1 MASPFNSHSKAI
13 TRLLWWWWTNAW
25 PPLLGLPPNS
35 SSCND
40 LISLCTP
47 YHPLAMTALHSVTT
61 RRWWTKTNDL
71 RVWLVTGVVQWWDN
85 YFKWLLHFPTMHLKW
100 MRGPDSRTSAEEERN
115 DQSVFAYLSSLTKWS
130 TFRHNKCHL
139 TISRVESSNHL
150 ISSTEQQGMP
160 AHHHVRRTSQ
170 RYQSLSLAG
179 RRIPDHHRISIF
191 FEVLQALLM
200 LTYPSSSLLWFIN
213 RSPGGGCSHTRRG
226 LDVSFGF
233 PASCWFY

>member
-1 MASPFNSHSKAI
+1 MDECLACHPARVAVTIWYHYVLHIIHSRWLRFI
-13 TRLLWWWWTNAW
+13 PW
-25 PPLLGLPPNS
+25 
-35 SSCND
+35 
-40 LISLCTP
+40 
-47 YHPLAMTALHSVTT
+47 

-71 RVWLVTGVVQWWDN
+71 RVWLVGWACYRWWDN

-100 MRGPDSRTSAEEERN
+100 MRGPDSGRTSAEEERN

-150 ISSTEQQGMP
+150 ISSTEGQGMP
-160 AHHHVRRTSQ
+160 AHHQVRRRTSQ
-170 RYQSLSLAG
+170 WYQSLFLAG

-191 FEVLQALLM
+191 FEVLQALVV
-200 LTYPSSSLLWFIN
+200 LTYPSSRLLWFIN
-213 RSPGGGCSHTRRG
+213 RSPGGCSHTRRG
-226 LDVSFGF
+226 LDLSFGF